1 MRRGVR
7 ESAVKPASGTVDASS
22 RVGPHWEDAMTMIE
36 ERAGRTHEALLRRAR
51 DLVPLLRE
59 HAAQAERERRLTEE
73 VTDALREAGMFTL
86 TAPAPGAGA
95 AVDVGT
101 LVEVTAELARGDG
114 SAGWVALLFNAGAYL
129 TGLLSDRARADVY
142 GPDALA
148 TVCGQLTPSAPGRPV
163 ADGYVVS
170 GRWAWASG
178 SPQARRSM
186 VTVPLVDG
194 DGELAD
200 LRAALIP
207 VDELTVEDTWFAAG
221 MAATA
226 SNTFVAEEVFVPEH
240 RTLSLPAVYAGATR
254 NEHPEEVLY
263 RSTTHSALTLAIAGP
278 VIGLARAAFEHV
290 IATVRRGKPIA
301 YSSYARSS
309 DAPSHQLA
317 LADAAA
323 LIDTAVLHARRSAG
337 EIDAAARAG
346 VQLDGLSRAR
356 VRSDMATVAVRC
368 REAVGLL
375 LDVGGASSFASAN
388 PVQRVWRDLEV
399 ICRHGLVNVAL
410 SREIYGKALLGI
422 EPQVTPM
429 V

>member
-1 MRRGVR
+1 M
-7 ESAVKPASGTVDASS
+7 TVTED
-22 RVGPHWEDAMTMIE
+22 RVGQTRE
-36 ERAGRTHEALLRRAR
+36 GLLRRAG

-59 HAAQAERERRLTEE
+59 HAARAERERRLTSE
-73 VTDALREAGMFTL
+73 VTDALLDAGMFTL
-86 TAPAPGAGA
+86 AAPAPGAGA
-95 AVDVGT
+95 AVDVTT
-101 LVEVTAELARGDG
+101 LIEVTAELARGDG
-114 SAGWVALLFNAGAYL
+114 SAGWVALLFNTGAYL
-129 TGLLSDRARADVY
+129 MGLLPDRARADVY
-142 GPDALA
+142 GPDPLA
-148 TVCGQLTPSAPGRPV
+148 TVCGQLTPSAAARPV
-163 ADGYVVS
+163 AEGYVVS

-178 SPQARRSM
+178 SPQARWSM
-186 VTVPLVDG
+186 VTIPLFG
-194 DGELAD
+194 AEGELVD
-200 LRAALIP
+200 LRAALVP

-240 RTLSLPAVYAGATR
+240 RTLSLPAMYTGATR

-278 VIGLARAAFEHV
+278 MIGLARAAFEHV
-290 IATVRRGKPIA
+290 VATVRRGKPIA

-309 DAPSHQLA
+309 DAPSYQLA
-317 LADAAA
+317 LADSAA
-323 LIDTAVLHARRSAG
+323 LIDTAVLHARRSADA
-337 EIDAAARAG
+337 IDAAARAG
-346 VQLDGLSRAR
+346 VQLDGLTRAR

-399 ICRHGLVNVAL
+399 ICRHGLVNVGL
-410 SREIYGKALLGI
+410 SREIYGRALLGL
-422 EPQVTPM
+422 EPQVTPT